1 MRTFNPIRQYKCTKF
16 STMNPDIL
24 KELFW
29 DYMEKCAQKYH
40 INAKKIYTVNRMTM
54 NGVTV
59 SNLQPII
66 ANNRYE
72 FVAKLRAKFRE
83 VTNME
88 LYSHELIMDVIDD
101 YVEQE
106 TIFPQPDLNI
116 SLENIIDSYID
127 DFEDGSFQYD
137 MKLKIELY
145 DHDDA
150 DDETDSDTDAES
162 VISEIPRPI
171 DDTDSESDEEEENE
185 LNRGGIWQRI
195 RLEPLFDELVVI
207 N

>member
-1 MRTFNPIRQYKCTKF
+1 
-16 STMNPDIL
+16 
-24 KELFW
+24 
-29 DYMEKCAQKYH
+29 
-40 INAKKIYTVNRMTM
+40 MTM

-59 SNLQPII
+59 QNLEPIV

-88 LYSHELIMDVIDD
+88 LYSHELIMDIIDD

-106 TIFPQPDLNI
+106 QATSRPDLMI

-127 DFEDGSFQYD
+127 DFEDGSYQYD

-145 DHDDA
+145 NDA
-150 DDETDSDTDAES
+150 DTDADTDAES
-162 VISEIPRPI
+162 VISEIPHLV
-171 DDTDSESDEEEENE
+171 DTDSESDEEADNE
-185 LNRGGIWQRI
+185 LNRGGIWQQI
-195 RLEPLFDELVVI
+195 RLESLFNEVAII

>member
-1 MRTFNPIRQYKCTKF
+1 MRTFNPRRQYKWTKF

-29 DYMEKCAQKYH
+29 DYIEKYARKYH

-59 SNLQPII
+59 SNLEPII

-106 TIFPQPDLNI
+106 TNTSQPDLMI

-127 DFEDGSFQYD
+127 DFEDGSYQYD

-145 DHDDA
+145 DHDDS
-150 DDETDSDTDAES
+150 DETDSDTDAES

-195 RLEPLFDELVVI
+195 RLEQLFDELVVI

>member
-72 FVAKLRAKFRE
+72 FVAKLRAKFIE
-83 VTNME
+83 VTNMD
-88 LYSHELIMDVIDD
+88 LYSHELIMDIIDD

-106 TIFPQPDLNI
+106 MIFPQPDLNI

-145 DHDDA
+145 NDA
-150 DDETDSDTDAES
+150 DTDTDS
-162 VISEIPRPI
+162 VISEIPHLV
-171 DDTDSESDEEEENE
+171 DTDSESDEEEDNE

-195 RLEPLFDELVVI
+195 RLESLFNEVVTI

>member
-1 MRTFNPIRQYKCTKF
+1 MRTFNPRRQYNCTKF

-40 INAKKIYTVNRMTM
+40 INAKKIYTVNKMTM

-59 SNLQPII
+59 QNLEPIV

-88 LYSHELIMDVIDD
+88 LYSHELIMDIIDD

-106 TIFPQPDLNI
+106 QATSRPDLMI

-127 DFEDGSFQYD
+127 DFEDGSYQYD

-145 DHDDA
+145 NDA
-150 DDETDSDTDAES
+150 DTDADTDAES
-162 VISEIPRPI
+162 VISEIPHLV
-171 DDTDSESDEEEENE
+171 DTDSESDEEEDNE
-185 LNRGGIWQRI
+185 LNRGGIWQQI
-195 RLEPLFDELVVI
+195 RLESLFNEVAII